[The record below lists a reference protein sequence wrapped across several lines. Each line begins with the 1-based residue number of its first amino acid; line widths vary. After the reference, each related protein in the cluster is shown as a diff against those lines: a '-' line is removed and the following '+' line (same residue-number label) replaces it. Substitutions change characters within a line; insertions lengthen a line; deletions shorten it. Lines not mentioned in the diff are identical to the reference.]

1 MSCPIQQRTTNQNEY
16 SIHVEKRNTLLRKLP
31 NGTKLKNLTSFFLH
45 VLLNKQT
52 KKKSSGD
59 KKKPKNLNVVFN
71 HFNENI
77 FIMKM

>member
-1 MSCPIQQRTTNQNEY
+1 MY
-16 SIHVEKRNTLLRKLP
+16 YL
-31 NGTKLKNLTSFFLH
+31 TK
-45 VLLNKQT
+45 KQT
-52 KKKSSGD
+52 NKKKSSGD